1 MHNEETILIVGAADT
16 GRAPMTVALLRR
28 QLAQRGLNYSVAS
41 AGILG
46 HDDDPPESEAKAAML
61 AFGLEIMAHRA
72 RSLND
77 TLVAQATLLIA
88 VEAGVARVVRAR
100 FPRAPVYTLGEL
112 AGSARDI
119 PDPFRMQVGAW
130 LHYAHEIDGMLTA
143 GMPRLLEL
151 LGNPLTS
158 EQPQEAAPPAQ
169 AQPAVSEASVSEEAL
184 PPAPPTLSQALLL
197 LEVATCLPTC
207 LHWSLAYT
215 QLQSCLDAL
224 ETLQPTHTLARPY
237 LATLRV
243 MLESCAT
250 SVTPA
255 QAQALHTAFQRLDG
269 SIGAPELEAISRAL
283 GRLSEG

>member
-16 GRAPMTVALLRR
+16 GRAPMTVALLQR
-28 QLAQRGLNYSVAS
+28 QLAQRGLDYTVAS

-61 AFGLEIMAHRA
+61 VFGLEIMAHRA

-77 TLVAQATLLIA
+77 ELVAQARLMIA
-88 VEAGVARVVRAR
+88 VESGVARVVRAR
-100 FPRAPVYTLGEL
+100 FPRASIHTLGEL

-130 LHYAHEIDGMLTA
+130 VHYAHEINGLLTA

-158 EQPQEAAPPAQ
+158 EPPQETTPAPPPISQAAPSAEQSTAAMPPAAPP
-169 AQPAVSEASVSEEAL
+169 
-184 PPAPPTLSQALLL
+184 LSQALLL
-197 LEVATCLPTC
+197 LEVASCLPTC
-207 LHWSLAYT
+207 LDWTITYAH
-215 QLQSCLDAL
+215 LQSSLDAL
-224 ETLQPTHTLARPY
+224 ETTLPTNTLARPY

-250 SVTPA
+250 SVTPT
-255 QAQALHTAFQRLDG
+255 QAQVLHTAFQRLEG
-269 SIGAPELEAISRAL
+269 SIGASELEALSQAM
-283 GRLSEG
+283 GRL